1 MKRGQ
6 NSGSISQRKDGRWEA
21 RLTLP
26 DGKRRSFYAP
36 TWREAEAKLIEA
48 RGDLARGKLPASG
61 RATVDDLWREYE
73 RVDPGSIRPST
84 MERRERDWRHH
95 VSPVIGSVKLR
106 DLGPMHVQRVI
117 GQARA
122 DGLADSTVRHLLT
135 VVKLVLAQG
144 VRWGLL
150 GANPAEGI
158 QTRAPEPRV
167 LPIDDPAQVS
177 AFLDAA
183 RTDPEGL
190 PVLLAV
196 GLGLRSGEVRGL
208 RWRDV
213 DLDAGVIRIRQQ
225 AHTTRGEVHFAPL
238 KTARSRRDLPIP
250 GFIASALRDQKRA
263 QNLRRLKAPRW
274 EDHDLVVDGVAGRP
288 IAVLTLLKRV
298 RRICDRAGVPHLT
311 FHDLR
316 HLCATILLMEG
327 VSPKVAQAILGHA
340 TVNMTMNVYS
350 HVNRALLDDAASS
363 MDRAADRLRKG
374 RAG

>member
-1 MKRGQ
+1 
-6 NSGSISQRKDGRWEA
+6 
-21 RLTLP
+21 
-26 DGKRRSFYAP
+26 
-36 TWREAEAKLIEA
+36 
-48 RGDLARGKLPASG
+48 
-61 RATVDDLWREYE
+61 
-73 RVDPGSIRPST
+73 
-84 MERRERDWRHH
+84 
-95 VSPVIGSVKLR
+95 
-106 DLGPMHVQRVI
+106 VI

-177 AFLDAA
+177 AFLDEA
-183 RTDPEGL
+183 RADPEGL

-213 DLDAGVIRIRQQ
+213 DLDASVIRIRQQ

-298 RRICDRAGVPHLT
+298 RRICDRALVPHLT

-374 RAG
+374 RTG